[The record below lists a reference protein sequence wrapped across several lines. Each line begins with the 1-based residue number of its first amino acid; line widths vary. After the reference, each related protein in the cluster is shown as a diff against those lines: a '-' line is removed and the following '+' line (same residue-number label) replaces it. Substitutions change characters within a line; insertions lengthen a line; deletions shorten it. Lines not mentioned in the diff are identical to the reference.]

1 MGKKTKKSKGK
12 LSFKEAVEQT
22 PDISH
27 GYREGLSALGDDSK
41 RVIIPDTIRID
52 GSVDIDKETVHL
64 YPSDNRWDY
73 AFACEG
79 KVYYVEVHSAIT
91 SEVRT
96 VINKL
101 IWLKQWLAS
110 RAPELVRLTNYGES
124 PFYWIQSSSFQISK
138 HHQQYKMAISKKIK
152 PIRVWDY
159 NTIVKKKG

>member
-1 MGKKTKKSKGK
+1 MSKKCKKK
-12 LSFKEAVEQT
+12 LSFKEAIERT

-27 GYREGLSALGDDSK
+27 GYREGLAALGADSK
-41 RVIIPDTIRID
+41 RVIIPDTVCID
-52 GSVDIDKETVHL
+52 GSVDIDKETMHL
-64 YPSDNRWDY
+64 YPSENRWDY

-101 IWLKQWLAS
+101 NWLKRWLAS
-110 RAPELVRLTNYGES
+110 EAPELVRLTNYGVS
-124 PFYWIQSSSFQISK
+124 PFYWIQSSNFQISP

-159 NTIVKKKG
+159 NIIVDKKRH